1 MMKKREMKLKNTKLI
16 SRLIIFLQP
25 ATGEFL
31 GGLQGDGVRQIFPKK
46 GGFTV

>member
-31 GGLQGDGVRQIFPKK
+31 GGLQGGEGKVNFSKK
-46 GGFTV
+46 GGFMV